1 MSELKRTPLF
11 DEHVRLK
18 GKLVD
23 FAGWEMPLQFDS
35 IINEHN
41 LVRKV
46 AGLFDVS
53 HMGEIEIEGP
63 DAIHFSDYL
72 VTNSVSSL
80 KNGAIVYSPMCNE
93 KGGIVDDVLVY
104 RLSNAKT
111 MFVVNASNKD
121 KDFKWITSNKGSFD
135 VRIKDASADFAQI
148 AFQGPRAEEI
158 LSEVSQVRLEKIP
171 FYHFEYG
178 RVNGIKALV
187 SRTGYTGE
195 DGFELYVDPEA
206 VVALWRKIL
215 ELGSSI
221 GVKPIG
227 LGARDTLRFE
237 AAYMLYGNEL
247 NDYNSPLEA
256 GLKWTVK
263 MEKDF
268 IGKEVLQEQL
278 ANGTKYKLKGL
289 ELSGKS
295 IARHG
300 FEVFDGEKK
309 IGWITS
315 GIFSPTLQK
324 SLALAYLEKEYWK
337 IGSEV
342 QVEIRGKRSPAT
354 VVKTPFYRGSVKSKG

>member
-1 MSELKRTPLF
+1 MSDLKRTPLYS
-11 DEHVRLK
+11 EHVRLK

-41 LVRKV
+41 LVRKE

-53 HMGEIEIEGP
+53 HMGEIEIVGP
-63 DAIHFSDYL
+63 DAIRFSDYL
-72 VTNSVSSL
+72 ITNSVSSL

-93 KGGIVDDVLVY
+93 NGGIVDDVLVY
-104 RLSNAKT
+104 RIGNGKV

-121 KDFKWITSNKGSFD
+121 KDFEWITKNKGAFD
-135 VRIKDASADFAQI
+135 VQIKDASDDFAQI
-148 AFQGPRAEEI
+148 AFQGPHAEGILQEI
-158 LSEVSQVRLEKIP
+158 SQVKLADIP
-171 FYHFEYG
+171 FYHFVYG
-178 RVNGIKALV
+178 RVNGIQALV

-195 DGFELYVDPEA
+195 DGFELYIDPQGA
-206 VVALWRKIL
+206 IPLWRKIL
-215 ELGSSI
+215 EAGAGL

-237 AAYMLYGNEL
+237 ASYMLYGNEL
-247 NDYNSPLEA
+247 SDETTPLEA

-263 MEKDF
+263 MDKDF
-268 IGKEVLQEQL
+268 IGKAILEEQL

-289 ELSGKS
+289 ELSGRS

-315 GIFSPTLQK
+315 GVFSPTLGK
-324 SLALAYLEKEYWK
+324 SLALAYLEKDYWK
-337 IGSEV
+337 NGSEV
-342 QVEIRGKRSPAT
+342 QVEIRSKKAPAV
-354 VVKTPFYRGSVKSKG
+354 VVKTPFYRGSVKSKS

>member
-53 HMGEIEIEGP
+53 HMGEIEIAGP
-63 DAIHFSDYL
+63 DAIDFSDYL

-104 RLSNAKT
+104 RLNNAKT

-135 VRIKDASADFAQI
+135 VKIKDASADFAQI

-206 VVALWRKIL
+206 AVALWRKIL

-237 AAYMLYGNEL
+237 A
-247 NDYNSPLEA
+247 
-256 GLKWTVK
+256 
-263 MEKDF
+263 
-268 IGKEVLQEQL
+268 
-278 ANGTKYKLKGL
+278 
-289 ELSGKS
+289 
-295 IARHG
+295 
-300 FEVFDGEKK
+300 
-309 IGWITS
+309 
-315 GIFSPTLQK
+315 
-324 SLALAYLEKEYWK
+324 
-337 IGSEV
+337 
-342 QVEIRGKRSPAT
+342 
-354 VVKTPFYRGSVKSKG
+354 